1 MLAGYIGCGNLGDD
15 AIMLGLV
22 HALGAEGYEFT
33 VMSGAPEETYRL
45 YGLSGMP
52 RRDMKR
58 FEELIAEHDALVFP
72 GGSIFQDATSMM
84 SPGYYA
90 KLVEVA
96 KRAKKKVIMVG
107 QGVGP
112 LTSFLGKRASIGA
125 FNSADAIAVR
135 DPASMALLK
144 ELGVKTPVR
153 VAADMAFLMP
163 QAEAT
168 TDDESFKVGN
178 MRAIGIAP
186 RSLPKGH
193 DAAALFG
200 EFCRLVFQSGVMPV
214 LIPMDKNEDVPLIQE
229 ISNRQGGRI
238 PDLRKLATPVE
249 LLKRMDRMD
258 AVIAVRLHAGILA
271 SSVGCPPLMIGY
283 DPKVTAF
290 AKMLELGPALALDG
304 LTGQRMF
311 DAFSTFLKD
320 RDRNVKFLAKKREEM
335 VKLATLNIELL
346 RETIGRPA

>member
-22 HALGAEGYEFT
+22 HALSAQGYDFT

-58 FEELIAEHDALVFP
+58 FEELMPEHDALVFP

-84 SPGYYA
+84 SPGYYS

-96 KRAKKKVIMVG
+96 KKAKKKVIMVG

-112 LTSFLGKRASIGA
+112 LTSFLGKRASVSA

-135 DPASMALLK
+135 DPASMTLLK

-200 EFCRLVFQSGVMPV
+200 EFCRLIFQSGIMPV

-238 PDLRKLATPVE
+238 PDIRKVTMPSDLQN
-249 LLKRMDRMD
+249 RMARLD
-258 AVIAVRLHAGILA
+258 AMVAVRLHAGILA
-271 SSVGCPPLMIGY
+271 ANVGCPPLMIGY
-283 DPKVTAF
+283 DPKVIAF
-290 AKMLELGPALALDG
+290 ARMMEIGNALQLEG
-304 LTGQRMF
+304 LTAQRMF
-311 DAFSTFLKD
+311 DAFTVFIKD
-320 RDRNVKFLAKKREEM
+320 RERNIRLLAKKREEM
-335 VKLATLNIELL
+335 IRMAQLNVQLVVDTL
-346 RETIGRPA
+346 GR